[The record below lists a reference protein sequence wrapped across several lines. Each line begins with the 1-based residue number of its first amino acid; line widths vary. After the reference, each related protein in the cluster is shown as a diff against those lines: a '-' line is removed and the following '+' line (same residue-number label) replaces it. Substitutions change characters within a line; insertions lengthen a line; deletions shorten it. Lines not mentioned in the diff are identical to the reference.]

1 MTELF
6 VSAFLL
12 GLLFNAMPGA
22 VFAESLRRGMRGGFG
37 PALGVQVG
45 SLLGDFVWA
54 VLGLMGAAVLF
65 SLPIVQTP
73 MAILGGLF
81 LLWLAWQALRDGLGP
96 VPRLELDTAQ
106 GVGRGDLAVGAIL
119 SLSNPMNITY
129 WAGLGGTVVA
139 LGAADANAHAF
150 VTFLAGFMT
159 SSFLWCFLC
168 AGLIAWT
175 RRQIG
180 PRLWQVLH
188 IGSAVGL
195 AYFAWRI
202 LSRVMDPRP

>member
-6 VSAFLL
+6 VSAFFL

-37 PALGVQVG
+37 PALGVQIG
-45 SLLGDFVWA
+45 SLVGDFVWA

-65 SLPIVQTP
+65 SLPVVQTP
-73 MAILGGLF
+73 LAIMGGLF
-81 LLWLAWQALRDGLGP
+81 LLWLAWQALRDGIGP
-96 VPRLELDTAQ
+96 VPQIDIDAPSEM
-106 GVGRGDLAVGAIL
+106 GRGDLTVGAAL

-129 WAGLGGTVVA
+129 WAGLGATVVA
-139 LGAADANAHAF
+139 LGADQADWTAF
-150 VTFLAGFMT
+150 GTFLGGFMA

-168 AGLIAWT
+168 AWLIAWT
-175 RRQIG
+175 RRRIG
-180 PRLWQVLH
+180 PTMWRSLH
-188 IGSAVGL
+188 IGSAAGL

-202 LSRVMDPRP
+202 LSRVWDPRP